1 MADIK
6 PYLQKFVEKFDNP
19 DVQAALKGYTKT
31 LQFDFTDTGEKWLIR
46 VEDGTKATLTAESLE
61 KSDMTIKTTTEV
73 MAGIIEKKINPQNA
87 YMQRKITIKGSMD
100 DLFRLQKLLL

>member
-1 MADIK
+1 MAEIQ
-6 PYLQKFVEKFDNP
+6 PYLQKMVDGFANP
-19 DVQAALKGYTKT
+19 DIQTALKGFTKT
-31 LQFDFTDTGEKWLIR
+31 LQFDFTDTSEKWLIR
-46 VEDGTKATLTAESLE
+46 VEDGAKASLTQEALE
-61 KSDMTIKTTTEV
+61 TPDMTIKTTTDV

>member
-1 MADIK
+1 MAEIQ
-6 PYLQKFVEKFDNP
+6 PYLRKFVEKFDNP
-19 DVQAALKGYTKT
+19 DVQTALKGYTKT

-46 VEDGTKATLTAESLE
+46 VEDGTKATLTAEALE
-61 KSDMTIKTTTEV
+61 KPDMTIKTTTDV